1 MTPETPMQPDS
12 LEIWATD
19 ARFFLSRLPTLMPN
33 STAEGIMSVNNLMDR
48 AHSLIRTA
56 RNEALEEAAKL
67 ADVEASTGEY
77 TGDLAREGQHRN
89 MAIRIRQLKHK
100 DGQP

>member
-1 MTPETPMQPDS
+1 MKHIDDLMKHYGEHKDLFYDR
-12 LEIWATD
+12 LESA
-19 ARFFLSRLPTLMPN
+19 L
-33 STAEGIMSVNNLMDR
+33 
-48 AHSLIRTA
+48 RTA
-56 RNEALEEAAKL
+56 RNDVLEEAAKL

>member
-1 MTPETPMQPDS
+1 MIDDLMKHYGEHKDLFYDRLETA
-12 LEIWATD
+12 LRE
-19 ARFFLSRLPTLMPN
+19 
-33 STAEGIMSVNNLMDR
+33 
-48 AHSLIRTA
+48 A
-56 RNEALEEAAKL
+56 RNQALEEAAKL